1 MEHIEFLKEV
11 AQELGQQN
19 ILNSLNAIQERASQ
33 QNANLLIPLVGEFS
47 SGKTTLLNALTDS
60 KKLETATK
68 PTTATIYEIHF
79 GCNKCE
85 ANVVLSDGQ
94 VAHFDDLGELKND
107 QLSDAQIVT
116 VFDTSTKVPSSTILV
131 DTPGL
136 SSPVVKHRQV
146 LVDFLPSAD
155 AILLV
160 VDINQQVTR
169 SLTDFID
176 MIKLS
181 KRPVYIVLTKSDTK
195 SVSEIEAAKQYIA
208 DNCKLPVQQ
217 VVVVSAANDNI
228 SELYALLETIQKS
241 KNEILAKVDGQRI
254 KDLAQI
260 LVNRVDEMLTA
271 SSSDENL
278 DMEIR
283 RQQLDLDKIKRN
295 INKLIDSMAS
305 DICEDGTNISRRF
318 EDSMYEKLGALVAG
332 GSANVDNDA
341 LSVINNTA
349 SLLLSEY
356 KNNIMGILKSK
367 VQSAQ
372 GSESEIPVDSLMSID
387 LSEIQISGLNYN
399 LDLNSMGH
407 EYDGMIKTGV
417 IAVAAVATVAA
428 AVATAGAAAAG
439 AAGTAGTAGTA
450 GAAGTAGTAGT
461 AGAAAA
467 GTVGTAGAAGTVATT
482 VAASKAVDIVDTA
495 TDVGSI
501 IYTRKMMKRIA
512 KTEEFAGKAVDKY
525 NKIEKADKKGIL
537 SSMVGFA
544 TERLLSKPQRVR
556 AVRNYVD
563 GTLAPEFKSQMEN
576 LSQSVVNMVRGS
588 LQNDASEMIAQKT
601 AMLNE
606 LKEQSS
612 EHKAEFARRKETLKQ
627 YKEKLSTI

>member
-181 KRPVYIVLTKSDTK
+181 KRPVYIVLTKSDTVY
-195 SVSEIEAAKQYIA
+195 VSEIEAAKQYIA
-208 DNCKLPVQQ
+208 DNCKMPVQQ

-428 AVATAGAAAAG
+428 AVATAGAA
-439 AAGTAGTAGTA
+439 
-450 GAAGTAGTAGT
+450 GT

-537 SSMVGFA
+537 SSMVGFS

>member
-1 MEHIEFLKEV
+1 MEELYNIKMEHIEFLKEV

-33 QNANLLIPLVGEFS
+33 QNASLLIPLVGEFS

-195 SVSEIEAAKQYIA
+195 SASEIEAAKQYIA

-217 VVVVSAANDNI
+217 VVVVSAAKDNM
-228 SELYALLETIQKS
+228 SELYALLDTIQKS

-295 INKLIDSMAS
+295 INRLIDSMAS
-305 DICEDGTNISRRF
+305 DICEDGTKISRRF

-332 GSANVDNDA
+332 GSANMDNDA

-372 GSESEIPVDSLMSID
+372 GSDSEIPVESLMSVD
-387 LSEIQISGLNYN
+387 LSGIQISGLNYN

-407 EYDGMIKTGV
+407 EYDGIIKTGV

-428 AVATAGAAAAG
+428 AVATAGAAGAAAG
-439 AAGTAGTAGTA
+439 A
-450 GAAGTAGTAGT
+450 AGT

-467 GTVGTAGAAGTVATT
+467 GTAGTAGAAGTVATT

-525 NKIEKADKKGIL
+525 NKIEKADEKGIL

-627 YKEKLSTI
+627 YKERLSTI

>member
-217 VVVVSAANDNI
+217 VVVVSAAKDNM

-295 INKLIDSMAS
+295 INRLIDSMAS
-305 DICEDGTNISRRF
+305 DISEDGSKISRRF

-332 GSANVDNDA
+332 GSANMDNDA

-372 GSESEIPVDSLMSID
+372 GSDSEIPVESLMSID
-387 LSEIQISGLNYN
+387 LSGIQISGLNYN

-417 IAVAAVATVAA
+417 IAVAAVAAVAA
-428 AVATAGAAAAG
+428 TVATAGA
-439 AAGTAGTAGTA
+439 
-450 GAAGTAGTAGT
+450 
-461 AGAAAA
+461 
-467 GTVGTAGAAGTVATT
+467 AGAAGTVATT

-501 IYTRKMMKRIA
+501 IYTSKMMKRIA

-576 LSQSVVNMVRGS
+576 LSQSVVNMVRGG

-606 LKEQSS
+606 LKEQCS

>member
-19 ILNSLNAIQERASQ
+19 ILNGLNAIQKRVSQ

-176 MIKLS
+176 MIELS

-195 SVSEIEAAKQYIA
+195 SASEIEAVKQYIA

-217 VVVVSAANDNI
+217 VVVVSAAKDNM

-295 INKLIDSMAS
+295 INRLIDSMAS
-305 DICEDGTNISRRF
+305 DICEDGTKISRRF

-332 GSANVDNDA
+332 GSANMDNDA

-372 GSESEIPVDSLMSID
+372 GSDSEIPVESLMSID
-387 LSEIQISGLNYN
+387 LSGVQISGLSYD

-417 IAVAAVATVAA
+417 IAVAAVAAVAA
-428 AVATAGAAAAG
+428 TVATAGAADAATAAAAGAEGAAG
-439 AAGTAGTAGTA
+439 AAGTAGAA
-450 GAAGTAGTAGT
+450 GAAGTAG
-461 AGAAAA
+461 AAS
-467 GTVGTAGAAGTVATT
+467 AAGTVATT

-501 IYTRKMMKRIA
+501 IYTRKMIKRIA

-576 LSQSVVNMVRGS
+576 LSQSVVNMVRGG
-588 LQNDASEMIAQKT
+588 LQNDVSEMIAQKT

-606 LKEQSS
+606 LKEQCS

-627 YKEKLSTI
+627 YKEKLSTIQ

>member
-19 ILNSLNAIQERASQ
+19 ILNGLNAIQKRASQ

-195 SVSEIEAAKQYIA
+195 SVSEIETAKQYIA
-208 DNCKLPVQQ
+208 NNCKLPVQQ
-217 VVVVSAANDNI
+217 VVVVSAAKDNM

-254 KDLAQI
+254 RDLVQI

-295 INKLIDSMAS
+295 INRLIDSMAS
-305 DICEDGTNISRRF
+305 DISEDGSKISRRF
-318 EDSMYEKLGALVAG
+318 EDSMYEKLGALVAS
-332 GSANVDNDA
+332 GSANMDNDA

-372 GSESEIPVDSLMSID
+372 GSDSEIPVESLMSID

-428 AVATAGAAAAG
+428 AVATAGAAGAAAG
-439 AAGTAGTAGTA
+439 AAGTAGA
-450 GAAGTAGTAGT
+450 AAGTA
-461 AGAAAA
+461 
-467 GTVGTAGAAGTVATT
+467 GTAGAAGTVATT
-482 VAASKAVDIVDTA
+482 VAASKAVDIIDTA

-512 KTEEFAGKAVDKY
+512 KAEEFAGKAVDKY
-525 NKIEKADKKGIL
+525 NKIEKADEKGIL

-576 LSQSVVNMVRGS
+576 LSQSVVNMVRGG

-606 LKEQSS
+606 LKEQCS

>member
-94 VAHFDDLGELKND
+94 FAHFDDLGGLKND

-136 SSPVVKHRQV
+136 SSPVIKHRQV

-217 VVVVSAANDNI
+217 VVVVSAAKDNM

-295 INKLIDSMAS
+295 INRLIDSMAS
-305 DICEDGTNISRRF
+305 DISEDGSKISRRF

-332 GSANVDNDA
+332 GSANMDNDA

-372 GSESEIPVDSLMSID
+372 GSDSEIPVESLMSID
-387 LSEIQISGLNYN
+387 LSGVQISGLNYN

-417 IAVAAVATVAA
+417 IAVAAVAAVAA
-428 AVATAGAAAAG
+428 TVATAGAAG
-439 AAGTAGTAGTA
+439 AAGTAGTAGAA
-450 GAAGTAGTAGT
+450 GAAGTAG
-461 AGAAAA
+461 AAS
-467 GTVGTAGAAGTVATT
+467 AAGTVATT

-563 GTLAPEFKSQMEN
+563 GTLVPEFKSQMEN
-576 LSQSVVNMVRGS
+576 LSQSVVNMIRGG

-606 LKEQSS
+606 LKEQCS

>member
-19 ILNSLNAIQERASQ
+19 ILNNLNAIQERASQ

-136 SSPVVKHRQV
+136 SSPVIKHRQV

-217 VVVVSAANDNI
+217 VVVVSAAKDNM

-295 INKLIDSMAS
+295 INRLIDSMAS
-305 DICEDGTNISRRF
+305 DICEDGTKISRRF

-332 GSANVDNDA
+332 GSADMDNDA

-372 GSESEIPVDSLMSID
+372 GSDSEIPVESLMSVD
-387 LSEIQISGLNYN
+387 LSGIQISGLNYN

-407 EYDGMIKTGV
+407 EYDGIIKTGV

-428 AVATAGAAAAG
+428 AVATAGAAG
-439 AAGTAGTAGTA
+439 AAA

-467 GTVGTAGAAGTVATT
+467 GTAGTAGAAGTVATT

-563 GTLAPEFKSQMEN
+563 GTLTPEFKSQMEN

-606 LKEQSS
+606 LKEQCS

>member
-136 SSPVVKHRQV
+136 SSPVIKHRQV

-195 SVSEIEAAKQYIA
+195 SVSEIETAKQYIA
-208 DNCKLPVQQ
+208 NNCKLPVQQ
-217 VVVVSAANDNI
+217 VVVVSAAKDNM

-241 KNEILAKVDGQRI
+241 KNEILAKVDCQRI

-295 INKLIDSMAS
+295 INRLIDSMAS
-305 DICEDGTNISRRF
+305 DICEDGTKISRRF

-332 GSANVDNDA
+332 GSADMDNDA

-372 GSESEIPVDSLMSID
+372 GSDSEIPVESLMSVD
-387 LSEIQISGLNYN
+387 LSGIQISGLNYN

-407 EYDGMIKTGV
+407 EYDGIIKTGV

-428 AVATAGAAAAG
+428 AVATAGAAGAAAG

-450 GAAGTAGTAGT
+450 GAAG
-461 AGAAAA
+461 AAAA
-467 GTVGTAGAAGTVATT
+467 GTAGTAGAAGTVATT

-606 LKEQSS
+606 LKEQCS

>member
-217 VVVVSAANDNI
+217 VVVVSAAKDNI

-295 INKLIDSMAS
+295 INRLIDSMAS
-305 DICEDGTNISRRF
+305 DISEDGSKISRRF

-332 GSANVDNDA
+332 GSANMDNDA

-372 GSESEIPVDSLMSID
+372 GSESEIPVESLMSID

-407 EYDGMIKTGV
+407 EYDGIIKTGV

-428 AVATAGAAAAG
+428 AVATAGAAGAAAG
-439 AAGTAGTAGTA
+439 AAGTA
-450 GAAGTAGTAGT
+450 
-461 AGAAAA
+461 
-467 GTVGTAGAAGTVATT
+467 GTAGAAGTVATT
-482 VAASKAVDIVDTA
+482 VAASKAVDIIDTA

-525 NKIEKADKKGIL
+525 NKIEKADEKGIL

-576 LSQSVVNMVRGS
+576 LSQSVVNMVRGG

-606 LKEQSS
+606 LKEQCS

>member
-19 ILNSLNAIQERASQ
+19 ILNGLNAIQKRASQ

-195 SVSEIEAAKQYIA
+195 SVSEIETAKQYIA
-208 DNCKLPVQQ
+208 NNCKLPVQQ
-217 VVVVSAANDNI
+217 VVVVSAAKDNM

-295 INKLIDSMAS
+295 INRLIDSMAS
-305 DICEDGTNISRRF
+305 DISEDGSKISRRF

-332 GSANVDNDA
+332 GSANMDNDA

-372 GSESEIPVDSLMSID
+372 GSDSEIPVESLMSID

-428 AVATAGAAAAG
+428 AVATAGAAGAAAG
-439 AAGTAGTAGTA
+439 AAGTAGTAGA
-450 GAAGTAGTAGT
+450 AAGTA
-461 AGAAAA
+461 
-467 GTVGTAGAAGTVATT
+467 GTAGAAGTVATT
-482 VAASKAVDIVDTA
+482 VAASKAVDIIDTA

-512 KTEEFAGKAVDKY
+512 KAEEFAGKAVDKY
-525 NKIEKADKKGIL
+525 NKIEKADEKGIL

-576 LSQSVVNMVRGS
+576 LSQSVVNMVRGG

-606 LKEQSS
+606 LKEQCS

>member
-1 MEHIEFLKEV
+1 M
-11 AQELGQQN
+11 
-19 ILNSLNAIQERASQ
+19 
-33 QNANLLIPLVGEFS
+33 
-47 SGKTTLLNALTDS
+47 
-60 KKLETATK
+60 
-68 PTTATIYEIHF
+68 
-79 GCNKCE
+79 
-85 ANVVLSDGQ
+85 
-94 VAHFDDLGELKND
+94 
-107 QLSDAQIVT
+107 
-116 VFDTSTKVPSSTILV
+116 
-131 DTPGL
+131 
-136 SSPVVKHRQV
+136 

-195 SVSEIEAAKQYIA
+195 SVSEIETAKQYIA
-208 DNCKLPVQQ
+208 NNCKLPVQQ
-217 VVVVSAANDNI
+217 VVVVSAAKDNM

-254 KDLAQI
+254 RDLAQI

-295 INKLIDSMAS
+295 INRLIDSMAS
-305 DICEDGTNISRRF
+305 DISEDGSKISRRF

-332 GSANVDNDA
+332 GSANMDNDA

-372 GSESEIPVDSLMSID
+372 GSDSEIPVESLMSID

-428 AVATAGAAAAG
+428 AVATAGAAGAAAG
-439 AAGTAGTAGTA
+439 AAGTAGTAGA
-450 GAAGTAGTAGT
+450 AAGTA
-461 AGAAAA
+461 
-467 GTVGTAGAAGTVATT
+467 GTAGAAGTVATT
-482 VAASKAVDIVDTA
+482 VAASKAVDIIDTA

-512 KTEEFAGKAVDKY
+512 KAEEFAGKAVDKY
-525 NKIEKADKKGIL
+525 NKIEKADEKGIL

-576 LSQSVVNMVRGS
+576 LSQSVVNMVRGG

-606 LKEQSS
+606 LKEQCS

>member
-195 SVSEIEAAKQYIA
+195 SVSEIETAKQYIA
-208 DNCKLPVQQ
+208 NNCKLPVQQ
-217 VVVVSAANDNI
+217 VVVVSAAKDNM

-254 KDLAQI
+254 RDLAQI

-295 INKLIDSMAS
+295 INRLIDSMAS
-305 DICEDGTNISRRF
+305 DISEDGSKISRRF

-332 GSANVDNDA
+332 GSANMDNDA

-372 GSESEIPVDSLMSID
+372 GSDSEIPVESLMSVD
-387 LSEIQISGLNYN
+387 LSGIQISGLNYN

-428 AVATAGAAAAG
+428 AVATAGAAGAAAG
-439 AAGTAGTAGTA
+439 AAGTAGTAGA
-450 GAAGTAGTAGT
+450 AAGTA
-461 AGAAAA
+461 
-467 GTVGTAGAAGTVATT
+467 GTAGAAGTVATT

-606 LKEQSS
+606 LKEQCS

>member
-19 ILNSLNAIQERASQ
+19 ILNGLNAIQKRASQ

-195 SVSEIEAAKQYIA
+195 SVSEIETAKQYIA
-208 DNCKLPVQQ
+208 NNCKLPVQQ
-217 VVVVSAANDNI
+217 VVVVSAAKDNM

-254 KDLAQI
+254 RDLAQI

-271 SSSDENL
+271 SSSDDNL

-295 INKLIDSMAS
+295 INRLIDSMAS
-305 DICEDGTNISRRF
+305 DICEDGTKISRRF

-332 GSANVDNDA
+332 GSADMDNDA

-372 GSESEIPVDSLMSID
+372 GSDSEIPVESLMSID

-428 AVATAGAAAAG
+428 AVATAGAAGAAAG
-439 AAGTAGTAGTA
+439 AAGTAGTAGA
-450 GAAGTAGTAGT
+450 AAGTA
-461 AGAAAA
+461 
-467 GTVGTAGAAGTVATT
+467 GTAGAAGTVATT
-482 VAASKAVDIVDTA
+482 VAASKAVDIIDTA

-512 KTEEFAGKAVDKY
+512 KAEEFAGKAVDKY
-525 NKIEKADKKGIL
+525 NKIEKADEKGIL

-576 LSQSVVNMVRGS
+576 LSQSVVNMVRGG

-606 LKEQSS
+606 LKEQCS

>member
-1 MEHIEFLKEV
+1 M
-11 AQELGQQN
+11 
-19 ILNSLNAIQERASQ
+19 
-33 QNANLLIPLVGEFS
+33 
-47 SGKTTLLNALTDS
+47 
-60 KKLETATK
+60 
-68 PTTATIYEIHF
+68 
-79 GCNKCE
+79 
-85 ANVVLSDGQ
+85 
-94 VAHFDDLGELKND
+94 
-107 QLSDAQIVT
+107 
-116 VFDTSTKVPSSTILV
+116 
-131 DTPGL
+131 
-136 SSPVVKHRQV
+136 
-146 LVDFLPSAD
+146 
-155 AILLV
+155 
-160 VDINQQVTR
+160 
-169 SLTDFID
+169 
-176 MIKLS
+176 
-181 KRPVYIVLTKSDTK
+181 
-195 SVSEIEAAKQYIA
+195 
-208 DNCKLPVQQ
+208 PVQQ

-450 GAAGTAGTAGT
+450 GAAGAAGT

>member
-19 ILNSLNAIQERASQ
+19 ILNGLNAIQKRASQ

-195 SVSEIEAAKQYIA
+195 SVSEIETAKQYIA
-208 DNCKLPVQQ
+208 NNCKLPVQQ
-217 VVVVSAANDNI
+217 VVVVSAAKDNM

-254 KDLAQI
+254 RDLAQI

-271 SSSDENL
+271 SSSDDNL

-295 INKLIDSMAS
+295 INRLIDSMAS
-305 DICEDGTNISRRF
+305 DISEDGSKISRRF
-318 EDSMYEKLGALVAG
+318 EDSMYEKLGALVAS
-332 GSANVDNDA
+332 GSANMDNDA

-372 GSESEIPVDSLMSID
+372 GSDSEIPVESLMSID

-428 AVATAGAAAAG
+428 AVATAGAAGAAAG
-439 AAGTAGTAGTA
+439 AAGTAGTAGA
-450 GAAGTAGTAGT
+450 AAGTA
-461 AGAAAA
+461 
-467 GTVGTAGAAGTVATT
+467 GTAGAAGTVATT
-482 VAASKAVDIVDTA
+482 VAASKAVDIIDTA

-512 KTEEFAGKAVDKY
+512 KAEEFAGKAVDKY
-525 NKIEKADKKGIL
+525 NKIEKADEKGIL

-576 LSQSVVNMVRGS
+576 LSQSVVNMVRGG

-606 LKEQSS
+606 LKEQCS

>member
-181 KRPVYIVLTKSDTK
+181 KRPFYIVLTKSDTK

-217 VVVVSAANDNI
+217 VVVVSAAKDNM

-295 INKLIDSMAS
+295 INRLIDSMAS
-305 DICEDGTNISRRF
+305 DISEDGSKISRRF

-332 GSANVDNDA
+332 GSANMDNDA

-372 GSESEIPVDSLMSID
+372 GSDSEIPVESLMSID
-387 LSEIQISGLNYN
+387 LSGIQISGLSYD

-428 AVATAGAAAAG
+428 AVATAGAAAG
-439 AAGTAGTAGTA
+439 AAGTAA
-450 GAAGTAGTAGT
+450 AAGTA
-461 AGAAAA
+461 
-467 GTVGTAGAAGTVATT
+467 GTAGAAGTVATT

-525 NKIEKADKKGIL
+525 NKIEKADEKGIL

-576 LSQSVVNMVRGS
+576 LSQSVVNMVRGG

-606 LKEQSS
+606 LKEQCS

>member
-94 VAHFDDLGELKND
+94 VAHFDDLGGLKND

-136 SSPVVKHRQV
+136 SSPVIKHRQV

-217 VVVVSAANDNI
+217 VVVVSAAKDNM

-260 LVNRVDEMLTA
+260 LVNCVDEMLTA

-295 INKLIDSMAS
+295 INRLIDSMAS
-305 DICEDGTNISRRF
+305 DISEDGSKISRRF

-332 GSANVDNDA
+332 GSANMDNDA

-372 GSESEIPVDSLMSID
+372 GSDSEIPVESLMSID
-387 LSEIQISGLNYN
+387 LSGVQISGLNYN

-428 AVATAGAAAAG
+428 AVATAGAAAG
-439 AAGTAGTAGTA
+439 AAGTAA
-450 GAAGTAGTAGT
+450 AAGTA
-461 AGAAAA
+461 
-467 GTVGTAGAAGTVATT
+467 GTAGAAGTVATT

-501 IYTRKMMKRIA
+501 IYTSKMMKRIA

-525 NKIEKADKKGIL
+525 NKIEKSDKKGIL

-576 LSQSVVNMVRGS
+576 LSQSVVNMIRGG

-606 LKEQSS
+606 LKEQCS

>member
-450 GAAGTAGTAGT
+450 GAAGTTGAAGT

>member
-85 ANVVLSDGQ
+85 ANVVLADGQ

-195 SVSEIEAAKQYIA
+195 SLSEIEAAKQYIA
-208 DNCKLPVQQ
+208 ENCKLPVEQ
-217 VVVVSAANDNI
+217 VVVVSAAKENM
-228 SELYALLETIQKS
+228 SELYALFETIQKT

-260 LVNRVDEMLTA
+260 LAKRIDEMLTA

-305 DICEDGTNISRRF
+305 DICEDGTKISRRF

-332 GSANVDNDA
+332 GSANMDNDA

-372 GSESEIPVDSLMSID
+372 GSDSEIPVESLMSID

-428 AVATAGAAAAG
+428 AVATAGAAGAAAG
-439 AAGTAGTAGTA
+439 AAGTAGTAGA
-450 GAAGTAGTAGT
+450 AAGTA
-461 AGAAAA
+461 
-467 GTVGTAGAAGTVATT
+467 GTAGAAGTVATT
-482 VAASKAVDIVDTA
+482 VAASKAVDIIDTA

-512 KTEEFAGKAVDKY
+512 KTEEFAGKAIDKY
-525 NKIEKADKKGIL
+525 NKIEKADEKGIL

-606 LKEQSS
+606 LKEQCS
-612 EHKAEFARRKETLKQ
+612 EHNAEFARRKETLKQ

>member
-19 ILNSLNAIQERASQ
+19 ILNSLNAIQKRASQ

-68 PTTATIYEIHF
+68 PTTAIIYEIHF

-136 SSPVVKHRQV
+136 SSPVIKHRQV

-217 VVVVSAANDNI
+217 VVVVSAAKDNM

-241 KNEILAKVDGQRI
+241 KNEILAKVDCQRI

-278 DMEIR
+278 DMEIS

-295 INKLIDSMAS
+295 INRLIDSMAS
-305 DICEDGTNISRRF
+305 DICEDGTKISRRF

-332 GSANVDNDA
+332 GSADMDNDA

-372 GSESEIPVDSLMSID
+372 GSDSEIPVESLMSVD
-387 LSEIQISGLNYN
+387 LSGIQISGLNYN

-407 EYDGMIKTGV
+407 EYDGIIKTGV

-428 AVATAGAAAAG
+428 AVATAGAAGAAAG
-439 AAGTAGTAGTA
+439 A
-450 GAAGTAGTAGT
+450 AGT

-467 GTVGTAGAAGTVATT
+467 GTAGTAGAAGTVATT

-606 LKEQSS
+606 LKEQCS

>member
-136 SSPVVKHRQV
+136 SSPVIKHRQV

-217 VVVVSAANDNI
+217 VVVVSAAKDNM

-241 KNEILAKVDGQRI
+241 KNEILAKVDCQRI

-260 LVNRVDEMLTA
+260 LVNRVDEMLMA

-295 INKLIDSMAS
+295 INRLIDSMAS
-305 DICEDGTNISRRF
+305 DICEDGTKISRRF

-332 GSANVDNDA
+332 GSADMDNDA

-372 GSESEIPVDSLMSID
+372 GSDSEIPVESLMSVD
-387 LSEIQISGLNYN
+387 LSGIQISGLNYN

-407 EYDGMIKTGV
+407 EYDGIIKTGV

-428 AVATAGAAAAG
+428 AVATAGAAGAAAG
-439 AAGTAGTAGTA
+439 A
-450 GAAGTAGTAGT
+450 AGT

-467 GTVGTAGAAGTVATT
+467 GTAGTAGAAGTVATT

-606 LKEQSS
+606 LKEQCS

>member
-1 MEHIEFLKEV
+1 
-11 AQELGQQN
+11 
-19 ILNSLNAIQERASQ
+19 
-33 QNANLLIPLVGEFS
+33 
-47 SGKTTLLNALTDS
+47 
-60 KKLETATK
+60 
-68 PTTATIYEIHF
+68 
-79 GCNKCE
+79 
-85 ANVVLSDGQ
+85 
-94 VAHFDDLGELKND
+94 
-107 QLSDAQIVT
+107 
-116 VFDTSTKVPSSTILV
+116 
-131 DTPGL
+131 
-136 SSPVVKHRQV
+136 
-146 LVDFLPSAD
+146 
-155 AILLV
+155 
-160 VDINQQVTR
+160 
-169 SLTDFID
+169 

-295 INKLIDSMAS
+295 IKKLIDSMAS

-439 AAGTAGTAGTA
+439 AAGA
-450 GAAGTAGTAGT
+450 AGT

>member
-11 AQELGQQN
+11 VQELGQQN

-94 VAHFDDLGELKND
+94 VAHFDDLGKLKND

-195 SVSEIEAAKQYIA
+195 SLSEIEAAKQYIA

-217 VVVVSAANDNI
+217 VVVVSAAKENM
-228 SELYALLETIQKS
+228 SELYALFETIQKS

-260 LVNRVDEMLTA
+260 LAKRIDEMLTA

-318 EDSMYEKLGALVAG
+318 EDSMYEKLGSLVAG
-332 GSANVDNDA
+332 GSANMDNDA

-367 VQSAQ
+367 VQSVQ
-372 GSESEIPVDSLMSID
+372 GSESEIPVESLMSID

-407 EYDGMIKTGV
+407 EYDGIIKTGV

-428 AVATAGAAAAG
+428 AVATAGAAGAAAG
-439 AAGTAGTAGTA
+439 AAGTAGA
-450 GAAGTAGTAGT
+450 AAGTA
-461 AGAAAA
+461 
-467 GTVGTAGAAGTVATT
+467 GTAGAAGTVATT
-482 VAASKAVDIVDTA
+482 VAASKAVDIIDTA

-525 NKIEKADKKGIL
+525 NKIEKADEKGIL

-544 TERLLSKPQRVR
+544 TEKLLSKPQRVR

-606 LKEQSS
+606 LKEQCS
-612 EHKAEFARRKETLKQ
+612 EHKAEYARRKETLKQ

>member
-1 MEHIEFLKEV
+1 MEDLFYNIKMEHIEFLKEV

-155 AILLV
+155 AILLI

-217 VVVVSAANDNI
+217 VVVVSAAKENM
-228 SELYALLETIQKS
+228 SELYALFETIQKS

-260 LVNRVDEMLTA
+260 LAKRIDEMLTA

-318 EDSMYEKLGALVAG
+318 EDSMYEKLGSLVAG
-332 GSANVDNDA
+332 GSANMDNDA

-372 GSESEIPVDSLMSID
+372 GSDSEIPVESLMSID

-407 EYDGMIKTGV
+407 EYDGIIKTGV

-428 AVATAGAAAAG
+428 AVATAEA
-439 AAGTAGTAGTA
+439 
-450 GAAGTAGTAGT
+450 AGT
-461 AGAAAA
+461 AGAAA
-467 GTVGTAGAAGTVATT
+467 GTAGTAGAAGTVATT
-482 VAASKAVDIVDTA
+482 VAASKAVDIIDTA

-525 NKIEKADKKGIL
+525 NKIEKADEKGIL

-544 TERLLSKPQRVR
+544 TEKLLSKPQRVR

-606 LKEQSS
+606 LKEQCS
-612 EHKAEFARRKETLKQ
+612 EHKAEYARRKETLKQ

>member
-136 SSPVVKHRQV
+136 SSPVIKHRQV

-217 VVVVSAANDNI
+217 VVVVSAAKDNM

-241 KNEILAKVDGQRI
+241 KNEILAKVDCQRI

-295 INKLIDSMAS
+295 INRLIDSMAS
-305 DICEDGTNISRRF
+305 DICEDGTKISRRF

-332 GSANVDNDA
+332 GSADMDNDA

-372 GSESEIPVDSLMSID
+372 GSDSEIPVESLMSVD
-387 LSEIQISGLNYN
+387 LSGIQISGLNYN

-407 EYDGMIKTGV
+407 EYDGIIKTGV

-428 AVATAGAAAAG
+428 AVATAGAAGAAAG
-439 AAGTAGTAGTA
+439 AAGTAGA
-450 GAAGTAGTAGT
+450 AAGTA
-461 AGAAAA
+461 
-467 GTVGTAGAAGTVATT
+467 GTAGAAGTVATT

-606 LKEQSS
+606 LKEQCS

>member
-94 VAHFDDLGELKND
+94 VAHFDDLGKLKND

-217 VVVVSAANDNI
+217 VVVVSAVKDNM

-260 LVNRVDEMLTA
+260 LVNRIDEMLTA

-318 EDSMYEKLGALVAG
+318 EDSMYEKLGSLVAG
-332 GSANVDNDA
+332 GSANMDNDA

-367 VQSAQ
+367 VQSVQ
-372 GSESEIPVDSLMSID
+372 GSESEIPVESLMSID

-407 EYDGMIKTGV
+407 EYDGIIKTGV

-428 AVATAGAAAAG
+428 AVATAGAAGAAAG
-439 AAGTAGTAGTA
+439 AAGTAGTAGA
-450 GAAGTAGTAGT
+450 AAGTA
-461 AGAAAA
+461 
-467 GTVGTAGAAGTVATT
+467 GTAGAAGTVATT
-482 VAASKAVDIVDTA
+482 VAASKAVDIIDTA

-525 NKIEKADKKGIL
+525 NKIEKADEKGIL

-544 TERLLSKPQRVR
+544 TEKLLSKPQRVR

-606 LKEQSS
+606 LKEQCS
-612 EHKAEFARRKETLKQ
+612 EHKAEYARRKETLKQ

>member
-428 AVATAGAAAAG
+428 AVATAGAA
-439 AAGTAGTAGTA
+439 GTAGT
-450 GAAGTAGTAGT
+450 
-461 AGAAAA
+461 AAA

-537 SSMVGFA
+537 SSMVGFS

-627 YKEKLSTI
+627 YH

>member
-1 MEHIEFLKEV
+1 MEDLFYNIKMEHIEFLKEV
-11 AQELGQQN
+11 AQELGQQK

-146 LVDFLPSAD
+146 LVDFLPAAD

-217 VVVVSAANDNI
+217 VVVVSAAKDNI

-271 SSSDENL
+271 FSSDENL

-318 EDSMYEKLGALVAG
+318 EDSMYEKLGSLVAG
-332 GSANVDNDA
+332 GSANMDNDA

-372 GSESEIPVDSLMSID
+372 GSESEIPVESLMSID

-407 EYDGMIKTGV
+407 EYDGIIKTGV

-428 AVATAGAAAAG
+428 AVATAGAAGAAAG
-439 AAGTAGTAGTA
+439 AAGTAGTAGA
-450 GAAGTAGTAGT
+450 AAGTA
-461 AGAAAA
+461 
-467 GTVGTAGAAGTVATT
+467 GTAGAAGTVATT
-482 VAASKAVDIVDTA
+482 VAASKAVDIIDTA

-512 KTEEFAGKAVDKY
+512 KAEEFAGKAVDKY
-525 NKIEKADKKGIL
+525 NKIEKADEKGIL

-588 LQNDASEMIAQKT
+588 LQNDTTEMIAQKT

-606 LKEQSS
+606 LKEQCS
-612 EHKAEFARRKETLKQ
+612 EHKAEFARRKEILKQ

>member
-1 MEHIEFLKEV
+1 MEELFYNIKMEHIEFLKEV

-146 LVDFLPSAD
+146 LVDFLPAAD

-217 VVVVSAANDNI
+217 VVVVSAAKDNI

-295 INKLIDSMAS
+295 INRLIDSMAS
-305 DICEDGTNISRRF
+305 DISEDGSKISRRF

-332 GSANVDNDA
+332 GSANMDNDA

-367 VQSAQ
+367 VQSVQ
-372 GSESEIPVDSLMSID
+372 GSESEIPVESLMSID

-407 EYDGMIKTGV
+407 EYDGIIKTGV

-428 AVATAGAAAAG
+428 AVATAGAAGAAAG
-439 AAGTAGTAGTA
+439 AAGTAGTAGA
-450 GAAGTAGTAGT
+450 AAGTA
-461 AGAAAA
+461 
-467 GTVGTAGAAGTVATT
+467 GTAGAAGTVATT
-482 VAASKAVDIVDTA
+482 VAASKAVDLIDTA

-501 IYTRKMMKRIA
+501 IFTRKMMKRIA

-525 NKIEKADKKGIL
+525 NKIEKADEKGIL

-576 LSQSVVNMVRGS
+576 LSQSVVNMVRGG

-606 LKEQSS
+606 LKEQCS

>member
-47 SGKTTLLNALTDS
+47 SGKTTLLNTLTDC

-195 SVSEIEAAKQYIA
+195 SVSEIEAVKQYIA

-217 VVVVSAANDNI
+217 VVVVSAAKDNI

-295 INKLIDSMAS
+295 INRLIDSMAS
-305 DICEDGTNISRRF
+305 DISEDGSKISRRF

-332 GSANVDNDA
+332 GSANMDNDA

-372 GSESEIPVDSLMSID
+372 GSDSEIPVESLMSID
-387 LSEIQISGLNYN
+387 LSGIQILGLNYN

-428 AVATAGAAAAG
+428 AVATAGAAGAAAG
-439 AAGTAGTAGTA
+439 AAGTAGTA
-450 GAAGTAGTAGT
+450 GAAGTA
-461 AGAAAA
+461 AAA
-467 GTVGTAGAAGTVATT
+467 GTAGTAGAAGTVATT

-525 NKIEKADKKGIL
+525 NKIEKADEKGIL

-576 LSQSVVNMVRGS
+576 LSQSVVNMVRGG

-606 LKEQSS
+606 LKEQCS

>member
-47 SGKTTLLNALTDS
+47 SGKTTLLNTLTDC

-195 SVSEIEAAKQYIA
+195 SVSEIEAVKQYIA

-217 VVVVSAANDNI
+217 VVVVSAAKDNI

-254 KDLAQI
+254 KDLARI

-295 INKLIDSMAS
+295 INRLIDSMAS
-305 DICEDGTNISRRF
+305 DISEDGSKISRRF

-332 GSANVDNDA
+332 GSANMDNDA

-372 GSESEIPVDSLMSID
+372 GSDSEIPVESLMSID
-387 LSEIQISGLNYN
+387 LSGIQISGLNYN

-428 AVATAGAAAAG
+428 AVATAGAAGAAAG
-439 AAGTAGTAGTA
+439 AAGTAGTAGAA
-450 GAAGTAGTAGT
+450 GAAGTA
-461 AGAAAA
+461 AAA
-467 GTVGTAGAAGTVATT
+467 GTAGTAGAAGTVATT

-525 NKIEKADKKGIL
+525 NKIEKADEKGIL

-563 GTLAPEFKSQMEN
+563 GTLTPEFKSQMEN
-576 LSQSVVNMVRGS
+576 LSQSVVNMVRGG

-606 LKEQSS
+606 LKEQCS

>member
-68 PTTATIYEIHF
+68 QTTATIYEIHF

-217 VVVVSAANDNI
+217 VVVVSAAKDNM

-295 INKLIDSMAS
+295 INRLIDSMAS
-305 DICEDGTNISRRF
+305 DISEDGSKISRRF

-332 GSANVDNDA
+332 GSANMDNDA

-372 GSESEIPVDSLMSID
+372 GSDSEIPVESLMSID
-387 LSEIQISGLNYN
+387 LSGIQISGLNYN

-428 AVATAGAAAAG
+428 AVATAGAAGAAAG

-450 GAAGTAGTAGT
+450 GAAGTA
-461 AGAAAA
+461 AAA
-467 GTVGTAGAAGTVATT
+467 GTAGTAGAAGTVATT

-525 NKIEKADKKGIL
+525 NKIEKADEKGIL

-576 LSQSVVNMVRGS
+576 LSQSVVNMVRGG
-588 LQNDASEMIAQKT
+588 LQNDASEMIEQKT

-606 LKEQSS
+606 LKEQCS

>member
-217 VVVVSAANDNI
+217 VVVVSAAKDNM

-295 INKLIDSMAS
+295 INRLIDSMAS
-305 DICEDGTNISRRF
+305 DISEDGSKISRRF

-332 GSANVDNDA
+332 GSANMDNDA

-372 GSESEIPVDSLMSID
+372 GSDSEIPVESLMSID
-387 LSEIQISGLNYN
+387 LSGIQISGLSYD

-428 AVATAGAAAAG
+428 AVATAGAAA
-439 AAGTAGTAGTA
+439 GTA
-450 GAAGTAGTAGT
+450 
-461 AGAAAA
+461 
-467 GTVGTAGAAGTVATT
+467 GTAGAAGTVATT

-525 NKIEKADKKGIL
+525 NKIEKADEKGIL

-576 LSQSVVNMVRGS
+576 LSQSVVNMVRGG

-606 LKEQSS
+606 LKEQCS

>member
-1 MEHIEFLKEV
+1 MEELFYNIKMEHIEFLKEV

-217 VVVVSAANDNI
+217 VVVVSAAKDNI

-295 INKLIDSMAS
+295 INRLIDSMAS
-305 DICEDGTNISRRF
+305 DISEDGSKISRRF

-332 GSANVDNDA
+332 GSANMDNDA

-367 VQSAQ
+367 VQSVQ
-372 GSESEIPVDSLMSID
+372 GSESEIPVESLMSID

-407 EYDGMIKTGV
+407 EYDGIIKTGV

-428 AVATAGAAAAG
+428 AVATAGAAGAAAG
-439 AAGTAGTAGTA
+439 AAGTAGA
-450 GAAGTAGTAGT
+450 AAGTA
-461 AGAAAA
+461 
-467 GTVGTAGAAGTVATT
+467 GTAGAAGTVATT
-482 VAASKAVDIVDTA
+482 VAAYKAVDIIDTA

-512 KTEEFAGKAVDKY
+512 KTEEFAGKAIAKY
-525 NKIEKADKKGIL
+525 NKIEKADEKGIL

-576 LSQSVVNMVRGS
+576 LSQSVVNMVRGG

-606 LKEQSS
+606 LKEQCS

>member
-19 ILNSLNAIQERASQ
+19 ILNGLNAIQKRASQ

-60 KKLETATK
+60 KKLETATQ

-195 SVSEIEAAKQYIA
+195 SVSEIETAKQYIA
-208 DNCKLPVQQ
+208 NNCKLPVQQ
-217 VVVVSAANDNI
+217 VVVVSAAKDNM

-254 KDLAQI
+254 RDLAQI

-295 INKLIDSMAS
+295 INRLIDSMAS
-305 DICEDGTNISRRF
+305 DISEDGSKISRRF

-332 GSANVDNDA
+332 GSANMDNDA

-372 GSESEIPVDSLMSID
+372 GSDSEIPVESLMSID

-428 AVATAGAAAAG
+428 AVATAGAAGAAAG
-439 AAGTAGTAGTA
+439 AAGTAGTAGA
-450 GAAGTAGTAGT
+450 AAGTA
-461 AGAAAA
+461 
-467 GTVGTAGAAGTVATT
+467 GTAGAAGTVATT
-482 VAASKAVDIVDTA
+482 VAASKAVDIIDTA

-512 KTEEFAGKAVDKY
+512 KAEEFAGKAVDKY
-525 NKIEKADKKGIL
+525 NKIEKADEKGIL

-576 LSQSVVNMVRGS
+576 LSQSVVNMVRGG

-606 LKEQSS
+606 LKEQCS

>member
-11 AQELGQQN
+11 AQELCQQN

-295 INKLIDSMAS
+295 INRLIDSMAS
-305 DICEDGTNISRRF
+305 DISEDGSKISRRF

-332 GSANVDNDA
+332 GSANMDNDA

-450 GAAGTAGTAGT
+450 GAAGAAGT

-525 NKIEKADKKGIL
+525 NKIEKADEKGIL

-576 LSQSVVNMVRGS
+576 LSQSVVNMVRGG

-606 LKEQSS
+606 LKEQCS